1 VIEMNDKTLT
11 VYWLVLIT
19 LTLVSAIFAD
29 TINPA
34 SWVTVFVCMSIM
46 VKGQV
51 IVDVFMGLRTAP
63 KGIRYMMLS
72 YFYVLP
78 PMVALA
84 LLFPSTLANITT
96 L

>member
-1 VIEMNDKTLT
+1 MNNKSLT
-11 VYWLVLIT
+11 VYWLVLIS
-19 LTLVSAIFAD
+19 LTLLSAIFAD
-29 TINPA
+29 AMAPT
-34 SWVTVFVCMSIM
+34 SWVTVIVCASIM

-51 IVDVFMGLRTAP
+51 IVDVFMGLRDAP
-63 KGIRYMMLS
+63 KSIRYMMLS

-84 LLFPSTLANITT
+84 LVFPGTVESITT